1 MHTRSRTRALSARPH
16 RTARA
21 RRVIR
26 PMAGQCF
33 EIEIHQDSGSWEVRI
48 PEIDATAAASA
59 RAGVELAARE
69 CIAANTGIPLG
80 YISVWVRD

>member
-33 EIEIHQDSGSWEVRI
+33 EIEIHQDAGSWEVRI
-48 PEIDATAAASA
+48 PEIGATAEASA

>member
-1 MHTRSRTRALSARPH
+1 MHTRSRIHALSARPH
-16 RTARA
+16 RNIRA

-26 PMAGQCF
+26 PVAGQCF
-33 EIEIHQDSGSWEVRI
+33 EIGIHQDAGSWQIRI
-48 PEIDATAAASA
+48 LEIGATAETDS

-69 CIAANTGIPLG
+69 CIAAKTGIPIG

>member
-1 MHTRSRTRALSARPH
+1 MHTRSRTHALSARPH
-16 RTARA
+16 RNTPA

-33 EIEIHQDSGSWEVRI
+33 EIEIHQDAGRWQIRI
-48 PEIDATAAASA
+48 PEIDATAESTA
-59 RAGVELAARE
+59 RGEVELAARE
-69 CIAANTGIPLG
+69 CIAARTGIPLG